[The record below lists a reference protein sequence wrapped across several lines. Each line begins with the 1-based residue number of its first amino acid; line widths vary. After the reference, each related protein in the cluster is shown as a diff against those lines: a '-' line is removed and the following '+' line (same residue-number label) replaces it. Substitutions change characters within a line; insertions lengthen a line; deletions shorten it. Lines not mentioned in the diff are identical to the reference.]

1 MKIVLLVLNYNGIK
15 DSLECIESLKN
26 LKTKKFTVSTVV
38 VDNASTDGSQEK
50 LRKISGIKLLE
61 NKKNLGYSGGNNV
74 GIKYAINSGADYVCI
89 LNNDVKVD
97 KNLLVNFLKSTNTDI
112 VSPKIYFYPGQE
124 FHKSRYKKQDIGKV
138 FWYAGGYIDWDNIIG
153 SHRGVD
159 EVDSGQFDSETLIGY
174 ATGACIF
181 ANVEVFKKVGLF
193 DEKYFLYLEDMDFS
207 IRAKKAG
214 YKITYQPSAIVWH
227 KNASSSG
234 GSGSQLQDYYIS
246 RNRLL
251 FAFKYAK
258 IKTKLALL
266 KQISNQYRDPVKRQA
281 LLDFL
286 SLKFGNRFKAQT

>member
-1 MKIVLLVLNYNGIK
+1 MKIVLQILNFNGLK
-15 DSLECIESLKN
+15 DTLECLESTKN
-26 LKTKKFTVSTVV
+26 LNIKNFSVLTVV

-50 LRKISGIKLLE
+50 LRTIKDIKLLE
-61 NKKNLGYSGGNNV
+61 NNKNLGYSGGNNI
-74 GIKYAINSGADYVCI
+74 GIQYAISSGADYICI

-97 KNLLVNFLKSTNTDI
+97 KNLLVNFISSANKDI
-112 VSPKIYFYPGQE
+112 LSPKIYFYPGQE
-124 FHKSRYKKQDIGKV
+124 FHKTWYKKQDIGKV
-138 FWYAGGYIDWDNIIG
+138 FWYAGGYIDWDNVIG

-159 EVDSGQFDSETLIGY
+159 EVDSGQFDSESSIDY

-181 ANVEVFKKVGLF
+181 AKTEVFKKVGLF

-207 IRAKKAG
+207 VRAKKAG
-214 YKITYQPSAIVWH
+214 YKITYQPSAVLWH

-234 GSGSQLQDYYIS
+234 GSGSKLQDYYIT

-258 IKTKLALL
+258 AKTKLAVLR
-266 KQISNQYRDPVKRQA
+266 QIIGQCSNPAKRRA

-286 SLKFGNRFKAQT
+286 TLRFGNRF